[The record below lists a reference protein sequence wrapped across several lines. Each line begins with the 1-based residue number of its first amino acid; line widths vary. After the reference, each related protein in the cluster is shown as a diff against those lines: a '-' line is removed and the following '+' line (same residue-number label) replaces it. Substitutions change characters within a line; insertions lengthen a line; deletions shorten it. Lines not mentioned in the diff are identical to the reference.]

1 MNKIYETWLN
11 YEGLDQ
17 DLKDELK
24 SMNEEEIEDAFYK
37 PLSFGTGGMRGII
50 GAGINR
56 MNVYTLRKAAYG
68 FAQFLLESNKDAK
81 TKGVAIAYDN
91 RYKSELFAKVC
102 VGVLAAHGIKSFLFE
117 QLRPTPLLS
126 FAVRQ
131 TNAAGGIMVTA
142 SHNPPNYNGF
152 KIYDADGCQLVP
164 RLADQVVK
172 HVDQVSDV
180 FKVQAMPFDEAK
192 EKGFV
197 TMLSRE
203 MDNEYLSYI
212 KTVQLKPNQKKALK
226 IVFTPLHGASREI
239 GLRSLVENGYEVIPV
254 EEQMVADSKFST
266 VKSPNPEDENA
277 FEYAVKYGLKH
288 KADLLIATDPDGDRL
303 GIAVWHQNKYHF
315 LSGNQTGAIFI
326 DYLLKTL
333 HEKGKIP
340 AHGLIYNT
348 IVTSDFGAKIAKTYG
363 IDVQSTLTGFKFIGE
378 QMKKIETTNET
389 FLMGYEESY
398 GYVIKDFVRDK
409 DSIQAMV
416 FASEIANDLKH
427 LGKTLIDYLYELY
440 DMYGAYREDLV
451 SINLEGQAGEA
462 RINQIMEYFRA
473 YDQETFDGKK
483 ILAKEDYLKKIRY
496 EDGRKI
502 VINLPPSNVVK
513 FILDDE
519 SWFVLRPSGTEP
531 KLKIYIALKDSSIS
545 KADEHIKLLKESIL
559 NTINTINDEDVN
571 T

>member
-1 MNKIYETWLN
+1 MKGREPVNKVYETWLN
-11 YEGLDQ
+11 YDGLDQ
-17 DLKDELK
+17 ALKESLE
-24 SMNEEEIEDAFYK
+24 SMSETEIEDAFYK

-56 MNVYTLRKAAYG
+56 MNIYTLRKAAYG
-68 FAQFLLESNKDAK
+68 FAQFLLETNKEAK
-81 TKGVAIAYDN
+81 TQGVAIAYDN
-91 RYKSELFAKVC
+91 RYQSDLFAKVC
-102 VGVLAAHGIKSFLFE
+102 VGVLAANGIKSYLFE
-117 QLRPTPLLS
+117 HLRPTPLLS

-131 TNAAGGIMVTA
+131 TGAAGGIMVTA

-152 KIYDADGCQLVP
+152 KIYDAEGCQLVP
-164 RLADQVVK
+164 DLADQVVN
-172 HVDQVSDV
+172 HVNAVEDL
-180 FKVQAMPFDEAK
+180 FKIEAMPFDDAIEQ
-192 EKGFV
+192 GFV
-197 TMLSRE
+197 TLLGRA

-239 GLRSLVENGYEVIPV
+239 GLRSLVENGYDVIPV
-254 EEQMVADSKFST
+254 EEQMIADSKFST

-277 FEYAVKYGLKH
+277 FEYAIKYGLKH

-303 GIAVWHQNKYHF
+303 GIAVWHHNQYHF

-340 AHGLIYNT
+340 AHGMIYNT
-348 IVTSDFGAKIAKTYG
+348 IVTSDFGAKIARTYG
-363 IDVQSTLTGFKFIGE
+363 VNVHSTLTGFKFIGE
-378 QMKKIETTNET
+378 QMKLIENTNET

-427 LGKTLIDYLYELY
+427 LGKTLIDYLHELY

-462 RINQIMEYFRA
+462 RIHDIMEYFRA
-473 YDQETFDGKK
+473 YKEETFNHVAIK
-483 ILAKEDYLKKIRY
+483 AKEDYLKKIRY
-496 EDGRKI
+496 EAGRKM
-502 VINLPPSNVVK
+502 VIDLPESNVVK

-531 KLKIYIALKDSSIS
+531 KLKIYIALKDTSIS
-545 KADEHIKLLKESIL
+545 QADEHIEVLKKAIL
-559 NTINTINDEDVN
+559 NTVDTIK
-571 T
+571 